1 MMEFIIQ
8 ENLDNPS
15 EQEKYFAELIDGE
28 AKIYRISL
36 EDSSRDLIAVQ
47 PWYPRG
53 DGTRVAWTDLN
64 QVVNWYQQITTG
76 EQNA

>member
-1 MMEFIIQ
+1 MEFIIE

-15 EQEKYFAELIDGE
+15 EQEKYFATLEDGE

-36 EDSSRDLIAVQ
+36 EDSSHTLLMVQ
-47 PWYPRG
+47 PWYPATN
-53 DGTRVAWTDLN
+53 GTRVPWDDLN
-64 QVVNWYQQITTG
+64 QVVNWYQEITTG